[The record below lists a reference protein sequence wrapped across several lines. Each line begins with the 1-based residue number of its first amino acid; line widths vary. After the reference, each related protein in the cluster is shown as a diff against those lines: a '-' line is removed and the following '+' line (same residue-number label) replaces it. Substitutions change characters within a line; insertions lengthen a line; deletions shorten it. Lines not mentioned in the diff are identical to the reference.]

1 MDRDSDPSPIENRIG
16 QVFVPVSDMAAAIG
30 WYSRLLGLPVSAA
43 SHEGRIYD
51 LPMAGD
57 CRLALDAHDPDFT
70 PSSKTLFF
78 LWTVDIEAAER
89 FLIAHQVVVEGQIED
104 IGTVAILGFRDPDGN
119 RLMVCQRKG

>member
-1 MDRDSDPSPIENRIG
+1 MNSAPAQSPIENRIG
-16 QVFVPVSDMAAAIG
+16 QVFVPVADMATAIA
-30 WYSRLLGLPVSAA
+30 WYSRLLGLPVSET

-57 CRLALDAHDPDFT
+57 CRLALDGHDPDFT

-78 LWTVDIEAAER
+78 FWTEDIVAAER
-89 FLIAHQVVVEGQIED
+89 FLIANQVVVEGQIED